1 MISYFI
7 FVAGEIEKTITSQRA
22 GKVADEW
29 LEFDNGCLCC
39 SAKDAAMIALEA
51 LLKRRQD
58 IDHIVIETSGMA
70 NPGSIVQKLWVDDAL
85 DCRAQ
90 LDGVVC
96 MVDAVHGLA
105 RLDPASDGYAVEA
118 AAQVALADIALINKK
133 ELVAGKQLAVIA
145 ELIRA
150 VNPLCRIEFTS
161 FSEIDLPTILDIGEY
176 RRSQTRDPS
185 DLLSGLNLRGV
196 SHSAKRLSSFSI
208 DCGACLPLADF
219 ERWLFTLLWE
229 RQLLNHPEGLK
240 SAADIMRV
248 KGIIYA
254 TSPMGEEKLYGLQ
267 AVEQMYDLT
276 PIDAPH
282 LDTRTCLVFIGL
294 YSESDMIRVRESFR
308 WTFPLK

>member
-1 MISYFI
+1 
-7 FVAGEIEKTITSQRA
+7 
-22 GKVADEW
+22 
-29 LEFDNGCLCC
+29 
-39 SAKDAAMIALEA
+39 MIALEA

-70 NPGSIVQKLWVDDAL
+70 NPGPIVQKLWVDDAL

-105 RLDPASDGYAVEA
+105 RLDPASESYAIEA

-133 ELVAGKQLAVIA
+133 ELVPGGQLASIA
-145 ELIRA
+145 EVIRSI
-150 VNPLCRIEFTS
+150 NPLCRIEFTS

-185 DLLSGLNLRGV
+185 DLLSGLRLKGAT
-196 SHSAKRLSSFSI
+196 HSPKRLSSFSL
-208 DCGACLPLADF
+208 DLGACIDLASF

-229 RQLLNHPEGLK
+229 RQLLNLGDDEGLE
-240 SAADIMRV
+240 ACADIMRV
-248 KGIIYA
+248 KGVIYA
-254 TSPMGEEKLYGLQ
+254 TSPGGQQRLYGLQ

-276 PIDAPH
+276 P
-282 LDTRTCLVFIGL
+282 LDPGQLEDHTCLVFIGTHRL
-294 YSESDMIRVRESFR
+294 H
-308 WTFPLK
+308 

>member
-1 MISYFI
+1 
-7 FVAGEIEKTITSQRA
+7 
-22 GKVADEW
+22 
-29 LEFDNGCLCC
+29 
-39 SAKDAAMIALEA
+39 MIALEA

-70 NPGSIVQKLWVDDAL
+70 NPGPIVQKLWVDDAL

-105 RLDPASDGYAVEA
+105 RLDPASDNYAVEA

-133 ELVAGKQLAVIA
+133 ELVQGKQLAGIA
-145 ELIRA
+145 ELIRTI
-150 VNPLCRIEFTS
+150 NPLCRIEFTS

-185 DLLSGLNLRGV
+185 DILAGLHLRGV
-196 SHSAKRLSSFSI
+196 THSARRLSSFSI
-208 DCGACLPLADF
+208 DCGACLSLAEF

-229 RQLLNHPEGLK
+229 RQLLNHLECLTDTV
-240 SAADIMRV
+240 DIMRV
-248 KGIIYA
+248 KGVIYA
-254 TSPMGEEKLYGLQ
+254 RSQMGEERLYGLQ

-276 PIDAPH
+276 PIDVPH
-282 LDTRTCLVFIGL
+282 LDARSCLVFIGL
-294 YSESDMIRVRESFR
+294 YSESDMIRIRESFR
-308 WTFPLK
+308 RTFPAK